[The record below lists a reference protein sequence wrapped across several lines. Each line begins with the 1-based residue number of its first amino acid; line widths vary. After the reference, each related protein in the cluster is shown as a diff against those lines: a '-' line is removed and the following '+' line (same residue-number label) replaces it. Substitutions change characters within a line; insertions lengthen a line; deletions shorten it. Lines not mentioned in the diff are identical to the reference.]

1 MDKLNAEKEIAKS
14 GSAIM
19 YKPKSTKDV
28 YTDSLSIN
36 SGSLAKQL
44 AEQSVSTGE
53 INNIIQEIEKKY
65 NENLN
70 GILEQCNR
78 DMMALERV
86 PSPLRLF
93 INCLEYIDQSFD
105 LSPRSRAL
113 IKQYTSAWEDWM

>member
-1 MDKLNAEKEIAKS
+1 
-14 GSAIM
+14 M